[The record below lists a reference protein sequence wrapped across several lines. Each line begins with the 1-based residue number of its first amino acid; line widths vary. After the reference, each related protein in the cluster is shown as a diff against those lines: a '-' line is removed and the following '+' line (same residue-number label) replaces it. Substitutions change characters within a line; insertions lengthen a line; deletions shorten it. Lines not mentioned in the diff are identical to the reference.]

1 MQGEVWR
8 GLAFP
13 SPEDLPNSGI
23 KARLLH
29 WQVDSLPLSHQ
40 GSPINGSRESIK
52 YPWNMVAGQLLKL
65 SLVMNW
71 AGATMEDNT
80 LADTVYQVF

>member
-1 MQGEVWR
+1 
-8 GLAFP
+8 
-13 SPEDLPNSGI
+13 
-23 KARLLH
+23 
-29 WQVDSLPLSHQ
+29 
-40 GSPINGSRESIK
+40 
-52 YPWNMVAGQLLKL
+52 MVAGQLLKL